1 MVYPLHCLCL
11 TIALAG
17 QAPEQDS
24 ASSVAGQIRSDKGRP
39 VAGALVRGMGS
50 KVVPR
55 SDAQGRFDLHGLAFG
70 PAHLQVQAL
79 GFEPLDTT
87 VTLRRAERLVWKVVD
102 RKSVV

>member
-39 VAGALVRGMGS
+39 VAGALVQAYCVDGS
-50 KVVPR
+50 PDCKDPTTKSTENLRPTAEAVTGADGTFRLVVP
-55 SDAQGRFDLHGLAFG
+55 D
-70 PAHLQVQAL
+70 PVM
-79 GFEPLDTT
+79 
-87 VTLRRAERLVWKVVD
+87 VY
-102 RKSVV
+102 